1 MTHPWLARYP
11 AEVPADVDPLSF
23 RSFVELMTGSFER
36 HAPLPACRFMGRDIS
51 FERIDHLSRAL
62 AAWLQGQGLARGDR
76 VAVMMPNLP
85 QYAVAVAAILRAGMV
100 VVRVNPLHTSRD
112 LGHQLRDSGARGI
125 VVLENC
131 ASTLQQVLPQV
142 PVRTIVVA
150 ATGDMLGLLRGT
162 LANHMARR
170 IRRVVPPF
178 ELPGAVSFVDAVARG
193 RALPCTDPQLG
204 PDDIAVLQYS
214 GGTTGTSK
222 GAVLLHRNLVASVL
236 QAAAWYGPALRRV
249 PPGEQ
254 VAIVCALPMHL
265 AMGFGMG
272 LLLAWHTGACGLLM
286 PNARDIPALLGAL
299 RGERFHAFPADNTLF
314 LALVSHPDFARVDWR
329 PLVLSVAGGM
339 ALQPATARLWH
350 ERTGG
355 PIVES
360 YGLSETGGVASGHP
374 VAAGDA
380 PAGGSIGLPLPGT
393 VLRVEDDAGDECEPG
408 IPGEIAVKGPQVMAG
423 YWQRPDETA
432 RSMSA
437 DGFFRTGDIGV
448 MDADGSFR
456 LVDRK
461 KDLIRVDGRA
471 VYPNEIEDVIAGMPG
486 VLEVGAVGVPDG
498 PAGEAVKVVVVR
510 KDRSIGESQ
519 VRDYAR
525 QRLAPL
531 QRPKIVEFRDELPK
545 TAVGRILRRELRG

>member
-1 MTHPWLARYP
+1 MTHRWLARYP
-11 AEVPADVDPLSF
+11 AEVPADVDPLSY
-23 RSFVELMTGSFER
+23 RSFVELMLGSFER
-36 HAPLPACRFMGRDIS
+36 HASLPACRFMGRDVS
-51 FERIDHLSRAL
+51 FERIDHQSRAL

-76 VAVMMPNLP
+76 VAVMVPNLP

-100 VVRVNPLHTSRD
+100 VVRVNPLHTLRD

-125 VVLENC
+125 VVLENF

-150 ATGDMLGLLRGT
+150 AAGDMLGLLRGS
-162 LANHMARR
+162 LANHVARR
-170 IRRVVPPF
+170 IRRAVPPF
-178 ELPGAVSFVDAVARG
+178 ELPGAVGFVDAVARG
-193 RALPCTDPQLG
+193 RSLACTDPQLG

-214 GGTTGTSK
+214 GGTTGVSK
-222 GAVLLHRNLVASVL
+222 GAVLLHRNLVASAL
-236 QAAAWYGPALRRV
+236 QAEAWYGPALRRV

-254 VAIVCALPMHL
+254 PVIVCAMPMHQ
-265 AMGFGMG
+265 ATGFGLG
-272 LLLAWHTGACGLLM
+272 LLLAWRTGACSLLATS
-286 PNARDIPALLGAL
+286 ARDIPALLGTL
-299 RGERFHAFPADNTLF
+299 RGERFHALPADNTLF
-314 LALVSHPDFARVDWR
+314 HALASHPDVGRVDWR

-339 ALQPATARLWH
+339 AVQPATARLWA
-350 ERTGG
+350 ERTGCA
-355 PIVES
+355 ICES
-360 YGLSETGGVASGHP
+360 YGLSETGGIASSQP
-374 VAAGDA
+374 AAAGAA
-380 PAGGSIGLPLPGT
+380 PLLGSIGLPLPGT
-393 VLRVEDDAGDECEPG
+393 ALRVEDDAGRECEPG
-408 IPGEIAVKGPQVMAG
+408 VAGEIAVKGPQVMAG

-448 MDADGSFR
+448 MEPDGSFR

-461 KDLIRVDGRA
+461 KDLIHVDGCA
-471 VYPNEIEDVIAGMPG
+471 VYPNEIEDVIASMPG

-519 VRDYAR
+519 VRAYAR
-525 QRLAPL
+525 ERLAAP
-531 QRPKIVEFRDELPK
+531 QWPKIVEFRDELPK